1 MQMTPTERKFFKEAI
16 IREYK
21 NKHPE
26 IRTRRLLYQKLV
38 NVLKRMV
45 LLNVAIG
52 VTASVVLVWLRGWD
66 TFINLMLSGIIWIT
80 LISTVLSTFLKK
92 K

>member
-1 MQMTPTERKFFKEAI
+1 MKMTSTERKFFREAV

-26 IRTRRLLYQKLV
+26 IHTRRLLYKKFV

-52 VTASVVLVWLRGWD
+52 VSASVVLVWLRGWN

-80 LISTVLSTFLKK
+80 LISTVLSAFLKK

>member
-1 MQMTPTERKFFKEAI
+1 MQMTTLERRMFKESV

-21 NKHPE
+21 TKYPE
-26 IRTRRLLYQKLV
+26 IHARRLL
-38 NVLKRMV
+38 NI
-45 LLNVAIG
+45 AIG
-52 VTASVVLVWLRGWD
+52 VIASVVLVWLRGWD

-80 LISTVLSTFLKK
+80 LISTVLSAFLKK

>member
-1 MQMTPTERKFFKEAI
+1 

>member
-1 MQMTPTERKFFKEAI
+1 MTTLERRMFKESV

-21 NKHPE
+21 TKYPE
-26 IRTRRLLYQKLV
+26 IHARRLLYQKFI

-45 LLNVAIG
+45 LLNIAIG
-52 VTASVVLVWLRGWD
+52 VIASVVLVWLRGWD

-80 LISTVLSTFLKK
+80 LISTVLSAFLKK